1 MNLKYF
7 KSLCSTSLI
16 IFRVSCGNNE
26 VEPITYEISPT
37 VDPNISLDCTGAWA
51 NSPLCKERNEALI
64 ELKKLDPLYQSF
76 KDVDTPESKLL
87 QNEVEILK
95 KEGDKFYYDEFY
107 FKSRDSYKQATQLII
122 DFNDKNKNKV
132 LDLIQ
137 RSNLAFNTGNLE
149 ESNRLVLSG
158 LDLDPTN
165 QDLNNLKSRIFN
177 YETVSIL
184 VNQSKELSLSNSFD
198 EALNKI
204 DEALSIDPDRV
215 DAIETKNKL
224 IADSRDYFFQSKC

>member
-1 MNLKYF
+1 MNLKYS
-7 KSLCSTSLI
+7 KSLCSTSII
-16 IFRVSCGNNE
+16 IFLVSCGNNE

-76 KDVDTPESKLL
+76 KDVDSPESKML

-95 KEGDKFYYDEFY
+95 KEGDKYYYDEFY

-122 DFNDKNKNKV
+122 DFNDRNKNKV

-137 RSNLAFNTGNLE
+137 RANLAFNIGNIE
-149 ESNRLVLSG
+149 ESNRLVLNG
-158 LDLDPTN
+158 LDLD
-165 QDLNNLKSRIFN
+165 
-177 YETVSIL
+177 
-184 VNQSKELSLSNSFD
+184 
-198 EALNKI
+198 
-204 DEALSIDPDRV
+204 
-215 DAIETKNKL
+215 
-224 IADSRDYFFQSKC
+224 